1 MYAVTWQGVK
11 RPRDGLL
18 VLCLMY
24 HDNSSTQKQQTL
36 TSEVYPMNQDQQ
48 SAAATSPPA
57 TQQKWYQRIPDPMVL
72 IFFILVAAY
81 LMTFIVPAG
90 GFEREVVNGR
100 TTVIP
105 ESFHYLSGV
114 AHLNPFSIFVAIP
127 EGLIAASQ
135 YLFIVF
141 IAGGLF
147 HILQRTGALENVIG
161 VAVHKA
167 GADNSI
173 RSRNLIIAACTFIY
187 GFFGVAVGFENNIA
201 LVPIGA
207 LVATAIGCTRLVGV
221 VMSVGGIGIG
231 FALSPINPYTVGVAQ
246 GIAELP
252 TFSGWW
258 LRTFMVV
265 AALITLIIFICR
277 YVTQVD
283 YQDGQPAELDKQ
295 LQDYT
300 LTRRDLITLGLFV
313 GGLVV
318 MLIGVFTQGWYI
330 NEIAAM
336 FLLMAI
342 VIGFANGLGAN
353 ELVSQMME
361 GASTVTAGA
370 LVIGVAA
377 SIQIILQD
385 AQIIDTIVH
394 ALSDVVGDMPT
405 ALAAVAA
412 SVIQG
417 IINLFVPSGSGQAL
431 VTMPILIPLAD
442 LVDMSRQLMITAFQ
456 VGDGLTN
463 LVVPTSGGTL
473 AMLALGQV
481 SYSQWLRVI
490 MPLMV
495 LVYVMCWVALIVG
508 HYLGY

>member
-1 MYAVTWQGVK
+1 MSQY
-11 RPRDGLL
+11 P
-18 VLCLMY
+18 
-24 HDNSSTQKQQTL
+24 QQTQTAEP
-36 TSEVYPMNQDQQ
+36 TS
-48 SAAATSPPA
+48 SAE
-57 TQQKWYQRIPDPMVL
+57 QKWYQRVPDPMVL
-72 IFFILVAAY
+72 IFLILVAAY

-90 GFEREVVNGR
+90 EFQREMVNGR

-105 ESFHYLSGV
+105 ESFHYLADV
-114 AHLNPFSIFVAIP
+114 ANLHVFRIFVAIP
-127 EGLIAASQ
+127 EGLISASQ

-147 HILQRTGALENVIG
+147 HILQRTGALENAIG

-167 GADNSI
+167 GAENNT
-173 RSRNLIIAACTFIY
+173 RSRNLIIAAGTFIY

-201 LVPIGA
+201 LVPIGV
-207 LVATAIGCTRLVGV
+207 LIATAIGCSRLVGV
-221 VMSVGGIGIG
+221 VMAVGGIGIG

-246 GIAELP
+246 GIGELS

-258 LRTFMVV
+258 LRTLMVV
-265 AALITLIIFICR
+265 ACLATLIVFICR
-277 YVTQVD
+277 YVVRVD
-283 YQDGQPAELDKQ
+283 YQDDQPAELTKQ
-295 LQDYT
+295 LKDYT
-300 LTRRDLITLGLFV
+300 LTRRNLITLGIFV
-313 GGLVV
+313 AGLVA
-318 MLIGVFTQGWYI
+318 MLIGVFTRGWYI

-336 FLLMAI
+336 FLLMAV

-353 ELVSQMME
+353 ELVKQMME
-361 GASTVTAGA
+361 GASSVTAGA

-377 SIQIILQD
+377 SIQVILQD

-394 ALSDVVGDMPT
+394 SLSSLVGDMPI
-405 ALAAVAA
+405 ALAAVAS

-442 LVDMSRQLMITAFQ
+442 LIGMSRQLMITAFQ

-463 LVVPTSGGTL
+463 LIVPTSGGTL
-473 AMLALGQV
+473 AMLALGKV
-481 SYSQWLRVI
+481 SYAQWLRVI

-495 LVYVMCWVALIVG
+495 LVYAMCWIALIAG

>member
-1 MYAVTWQGVK
+1 MSQDPQQSKTATSSS
-11 RPRDGLL
+11 
-18 VLCLMY
+18 
-24 HDNSSTQKQQTL
+24 SSTT
-36 TSEVYPMNQDQQ
+36 EV
-48 SAAATSPPA
+48 
-57 TQQKWYQRIPDPMVL
+57 KWYKRIPDPMVL
-72 IFFILVAAY
+72 IFVILVAAY

-90 GFEREVVNGR
+90 EFERETVDGR

-105 ESFHYLSGV
+105 GSFQYLADV
-114 AHLNPFSIFVAIP
+114 ANLHPFKIFVAIP
-127 EGLIAASQ
+127 EGLIVASQ

-147 HILQRTGALENVIG
+147 HILQRTGALESAIG

-167 GADNSI
+167 GADSNI
-173 RSRNLIIAACTFIY
+173 KSRNLIITACTFIY

-207 LVATAIGCTRLVGV
+207 MVATAIGCTRLVGV
-221 VMSVGGIGIG
+221 VMAVGGIGIG

-246 GIAELP
+246 GIGELP

-258 LRTFMVV
+258 LRTLMVV
-265 AALITLIIFICR
+265 ACLATLVVYICR
-277 YVTQVD
+277 YVTRAD
-283 YQDGQPAELDKQ
+283 YQDDQPVELDKH
-295 LQDYT
+295 LHDYT
-300 LTRRDLITLGLFV
+300 LTRRDLVTLGLFV
-313 GGLVV
+313 GGLVI

-342 VIGFANGLGAN
+342 VIGVANGLGAN
-353 ELVSQMME
+353 ELVKQMME
-361 GASTVTAGA
+361 GASSVTAGA

-377 SIQIILQD
+377 SIQVILQD
-385 AQIIDTIVH
+385 AQIIDTIVDSLS
-394 ALSDVVGDMPT
+394 ALVGDMPT

-417 IINLFVPSGSGQAL
+417 VINLFVPSGSGQAL

-442 LVDMSRQLMITAFQ
+442 LIGMSRQLMITAFQ

-463 LVVPTSGGTL
+463 LIVPTSGGTL
-473 AMLALGQV
+473 AMLALGKV
-481 SYSQWLRVI
+481 SYAQWLRII
-490 MPLMV
+490 MPLLL
-495 LVYVMCWVALIVG
+495 LVYAMCWIALVIG
-508 HYLGY
+508 HYVGY